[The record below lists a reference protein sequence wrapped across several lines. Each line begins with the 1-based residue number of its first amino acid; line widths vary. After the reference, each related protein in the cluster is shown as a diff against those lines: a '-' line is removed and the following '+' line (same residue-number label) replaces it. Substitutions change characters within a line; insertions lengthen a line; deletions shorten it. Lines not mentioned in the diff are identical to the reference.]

1 MRKGRINNNGNNR
14 YLCIGFFDSHYRSY
28 IFQDTGPQRTKGP
41 QSLIIG
47 RYLTEQDRCNC
58 LSFLV
63 LTDEIVEGVTL
74 VHQDTKKAPAEICK
88 CLTAIYK
95 KTLQI
100 SCSVGV
106 L

>member
-1 MRKGRINNNGNNR
+1 MGTIVISV
-14 YLCIGFFDSHYRSY
+14 LVSLIAIIGLIY
-28 IFQDTGPQRTKGP
+28 FQDTGPQRTKGP

-74 VHQDTKKAPAEICK
+74 AHQDTKKAPAEICK